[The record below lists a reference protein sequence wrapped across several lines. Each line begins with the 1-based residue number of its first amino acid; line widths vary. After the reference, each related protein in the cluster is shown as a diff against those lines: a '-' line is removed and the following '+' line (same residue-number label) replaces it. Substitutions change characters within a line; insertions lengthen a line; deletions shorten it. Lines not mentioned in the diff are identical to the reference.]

1 MKITTFTS
9 QQTGNRWERSET
21 VLTKTNKLDYFV
33 SLDHQTLLQTHLGFG
48 GALTEATAYTI
59 MHGRTEEEIDA
70 MIDLY
75 FGQEGLGYNLTRIH
89 MNSSDFALGNYDY
102 VEAYDETLSS
112 FDITRET
119 LYVIPLLKKVL
130 KRVPDLKIL
139 ISPWSPPWWMKDN
152 QTMNYGGKLLP
163 KYRQLWANYFVRFID
178 ELKRL
183 DIHPWGVS
191 IQNEPA
197 AKQVWDSCLYTA
209 EEERDFVK
217 YFLGPTLKKAY
228 PDINIVVWDHNRDI
242 IVERMTPIY
251 ADKEASKYVWGGGF
265 HWYGEEAFSNLSKI
279 HQLDPSKHL
288 LFTEGCIEGGPR
300 PGSWD
305 TGVRYARN
313 IIEDFN
319 HWNEGFIDWNL
330 VLNEQGGPNH
340 VGNYCD
346 APILYHRQQRQTILN
361 STYYV
366 LGHFSKFIPP
376 GSRRIFVEKNL
387 PEGVFFTAYLTP
399 NDETVLVSLNPLDQ
413 GKEVSITIH
422 QETYRLFL
430 EPKSVQTCIIYEN
443 NKR

>member
-1 MKITTFTS
+1 MNIKTITS
-9 QQTGNRWERSET
+9 QKAGKRWDSSDIVP
-21 VLTKTNKLDYFV
+21 VLSNKLDHFAEV
-33 SLDHQTLLQTHLGFG
+33 KHDTLLQTHMGFG
-48 GALTEATAYTI
+48 GAMTEATAYTI
-59 MHGRTEEEIDA
+59 MHGRTEDEIDA
-70 MIDLY
+70 MIDFY
-75 FGQEGLGYNLTRIH
+75 FGKDGLQYNLTRIH

-102 VEAYDETLSS
+102 IDAYDETLST
-112 FDITRET
+112 FDIRREMV
-119 LYVIPLLKKVL
+119 YVIPLLKKVL
-130 KRVPDLKIL
+130 IRVPNLKIL

-163 KYRQLWANYFVRFID
+163 KYRQLWADYFVRFID
-178 ELKRL
+178 ELKKL

-197 AKQVWDSCLYTA
+197 AKQIWDSCLYTA

-228 PDINIVVWDHNRDI
+228 PNINIVVWDHNRDI
-242 IVERMTPIY
+242 IMERIAPIY
-251 ADKEASKYVWGGGF
+251 QDKEASKFVWGGGF
-265 HWYGEEAFSNLSKI
+265 HWYGEEAFSNLSKV

-346 APILYHRQQRQTILN
+346 APILYHRQQRETILN

-376 GSRRIFVEKNL
+376 GSKRILVEKKL
-387 PEGVFFTAYLTP
+387 PEGVFLTAYLTP
-399 NDETVLVSLNPLDQ
+399 NHETVMVALNSLEKATDISL
-413 GKEVSITIH
+413 TIF
-422 QETYRLFL
+422 QQTTLLTL
-430 EPKSVQTCIIYEN
+430 EGNSVQTLIVYEN